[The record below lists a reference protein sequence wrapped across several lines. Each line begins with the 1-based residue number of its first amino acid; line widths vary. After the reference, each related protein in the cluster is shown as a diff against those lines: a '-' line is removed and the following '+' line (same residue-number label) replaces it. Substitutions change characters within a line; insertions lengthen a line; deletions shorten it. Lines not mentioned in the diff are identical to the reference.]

1 MKENKNPTICCGGN
15 YENVCPIFNAHDK
28 LQESFFFLLQL
39 ADAYHFAAPFRFYLN
54 AFLQSL
60 RSVTMML
67 QTYKKV
73 IPNFDDWYQRK
84 QEEMRLND
92 LLARMCDAR
101 TMIVHKGALKTKS
114 TATVGVYRGRKP
126 ILALTVSVSNPFID
140 SSQLLVTYSKLFVGK
155 NASLFSLDEE
165 HSEPGEQLGIKR
177 CWIADNLG
185 SEEVLSLC
193 LSAYQQISNIIKEAH
208 ELCGLNFVPST
219 IDIDY
224 FKSRYVLLESDVD
237 PSLLKKWGW

>member
-1 MKENKNPTICCGGN
+1 MKENQNHRICCGGN

-67 QTYKKV
+67 QTYKEAV
-73 IPNFDDWYQRK
+73 PNFDEWYQKK
-84 QEEMRLND
+84 QEEMRSND
-92 LLARMCDAR
+92 LLARMCNAR
-101 TMIVHKGALKTKS
+101 TVIVHKGALQTKS
-114 TATVGVYRGRKP
+114 TATVGVYRGREP
-126 ILALTVSVSNPFID
+126 ILALTVPVKNPFID
-140 SSQLLVTYSKLFVGK
+140 SSQLLSMYSKFLVGK
-155 NASLFSLDEE
+155 GANLFWLDEE

-185 SEEVLSLC
+185 NEEVLSLC
-193 LSAYQQISNIIKEAH
+193 LSAYQQISDVIKEAH
-208 ELCGLNFVPST
+208 KLCDFTFAPST
-219 IDIDY
+219 IDFNY
-224 FKSRYVLLESDVD
+224 FQSRYVLLESDVD
-237 PSLLKKWGW
+237 PSLHKKWGW